1 MFGVFLKKNN
11 FCIQDYNNISRI
23 SSFWSYCFYKSK
35 YGESGISGNER
46 KMVENIETFT
56 YYLYDVNPMLA
67 IFTFLT
73 F

>member
-35 YGESGISGNER
+35 YDESGISGNER
-46 KMVENIETFT
+46 KLLKI
-56 YYLYDVNPMLA
+56 LKHSLI
-67 IFTFLT
+67 IFMTST
-73 F
+73 QC